1 MEGLTLSA
9 KEQNRLQVLN
19 GVLEQRWSMREA
31 APLLGVSERQGWR
44 LLAAYRKEGA
54 RGLAH
59 KNRGRI
65 PPNATPKNIQQQVVA
80 LAVDRY
86 ERINHTHLSELLA
99 EREGL
104 MLSRPTVRRILVRA
118 GLSSPRHRRPP
129 QHRSRRQ
136 RMPQEGMLLQLDG
149 SHHLWLED
157 RGSWLTL
164 LLAVDDAT
172 GTAPYALFQEQE
184 DTRGYLSLLQGI
196 IERRGVPLAVYT
208 DGHAVFQPRRNPSDL
223 SPVSQKGSS
232 TQWGRALREL
242 GITQILAH
250 SPEAKGRVERANG
263 TFQDRLVAELRLAG
277 ACTLAEANRV
287 LTEFLTRFNQRFGVS
302 AAQPES
308 AYRPVDQEL
317 DLGSV
322 LCIKELRRVA
332 KDNTVQY
339 HGRSLQLFPTMERPS
354 YAGAR
359 VEVQER
365 LDGRLLVRHRE
376 QILTPQEAPP
386 LATELRDRISTGP
399 VRASASEPDP
409 TGWVPQRVK
418 TPVIPG
424 PLTGE
429 TIWYEDPARKQVHR
443 DLVRATGWVPQRVKT
458 PVIPGPLTG
467 ETIWYEDPARKQVH
481 RDLVRAGMERA
492 RQQGKRIGRPRV
504 SERPEFEQ
512 EFAKVLE
519 RIGSGGLSRRQA
531 AKELNIGYAT
541 LKRLLEDQ
549 HQRNTKG

>member
-1 MEGLTLSA
+1 M
-9 KEQNRLQVLN
+9 
-19 GVLEQRWSMREA
+19 
-31 APLLGVSERQGWR
+31 
-44 LLAAYRKEGA
+44 
-54 RGLAH
+54 
-59 KNRGRI
+59 
-65 PPNATPKNIQQQVVA
+65 
-80 LAVDRY
+80 
-86 ERINHTHLSELLA
+86 
-99 EREGL
+99 
-104 MLSRPTVRRILVRA
+104 
-118 GLSSPRHRRPP
+118 
-129 QHRSRRQ
+129 
-136 RMPQEGMLLQLDG
+136 LQLDG

-443 DLVRATGWVPQRVKT
+443 DLVRA
-458 PVIPGPLTG
+458 
-467 ETIWYEDPARKQVH
+467 
-481 RDLVRAGMERA
+481 GMERA

-519 RIGSGGLSRRQA
+519 RIGLGGLSRRQA